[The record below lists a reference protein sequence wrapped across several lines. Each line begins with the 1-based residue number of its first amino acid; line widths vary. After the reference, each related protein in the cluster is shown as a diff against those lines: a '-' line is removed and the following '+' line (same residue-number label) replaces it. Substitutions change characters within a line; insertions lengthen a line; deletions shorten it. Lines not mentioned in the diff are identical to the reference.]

1 MNNIDDYFKNM
12 SVDDFKIRD
21 SILTK
26 FAKIVKFND
35 NRMYDGVGCWF
46 RSNECKY
53 TLCFIKIEPNEI
65 ESNNV
70 FRDTYLEYYEIIDDN
85 REPIYMT
92 IHNYKEALY
101 NFLKKI
107 KEGKTF
113 AIYDGKHKCGEIDDA
128 ALQYLKFEC
137 ALNGVY
143 V

>member
-53 TLCFIKIEPNEI
+53 TLCLIK
-65 ESNNV
+65 
-70 FRDTYLEYYEIIDDN
+70 IDDN

-92 IHNYKEALY
+92 VHGYKEALY

-107 KEGKTF
+107 EEGKTF
-113 AIYDGKHKCGEIDDA
+113 TIYDGKHKCGEIDDA
-128 ALQYLKFEC
+128 SLQYLKFEC